1 MESLT
6 ASCSLPPSVVNSFW
20 YSMRS
25 SAVVSALI
33 SAPPLASA
41 AEKTRSADTYEY
53 GASLLAAAPMPVS
66 RERVASFGIA
76 AEEGADA
83 THRDSG
89 ARRRGLGLEGVGAAG
104 EERERENRLGH
115 YCGSGRGWQA
125 RRSKDAG
132 VDV

>member
-41 AEKTRSADTYEY
+41 AEKTRSAETYDFS
-53 GASLLAAAPMPVS
+53 AFLLAAAPMLAS
-66 RERVASFGIA
+66 RERVASFGVA
-76 AEEGADA
+76 PEEGADA

-89 ARRRGLGLEGVGAAG
+89 ARRRGLGLEGV
-104 EERERENRLGH
+104 
-115 YCGSGRGWQA
+115 
-125 RRSKDAG
+125 
-132 VDV
+132 